1 MRRITATII
10 VAAGLTCVAHGAS
23 AAISAVWAN
32 DGEDKVTQDELRA
45 TNGSVV
51 ANSLWNGQTIGL
63 FGAKNEVINFN
74 LILEAAA
81 TSATNVSVSLSNLIG
96 PAGSVIRY
104 SPRSTSNLFNWT
116 TTESELFYV
125 RYLQIKGLSNGFYGV
140 LAGFGEP
147 TFPQR
152 AQCPPPLAAGCAW
165 QNRPVANKFYPDIA
179 VPIELVPTFN
189 IAAGNNQSI
198 WADIYIPKT
207 VTAGLYTGA
216 VTVSENGVATYTVP
230 LQLNVRNFS
239 LADTPNSKTMLYV
252 GAYDV
257 SRRYGGAT
265 QLQALTNQMLVT
277 HRHKISLIDDNMN
290 IGWSQ
295 TAPAAQWI
303 PFLNGSAFAS
313 ANGYAGPGV
322 LTSNNVYSIGTYG
335 IMTAG
340 ITQNAFTAMLNAW
353 ETWFSRNS
361 PLTERFI
368 YLCDEVACQN
378 STPSLTTQLG
388 WWSAITGAGRNLHT
402 LATQPLLNVAQ
413 TALSNPTSGWPY
425 SQGMY
430 PARTNGY
437 TSVDQSAANSVKS
450 KEPFRRLFAYGSTRP
465 GEGLFATEDQ
475 GTSPRELPWAQY
487 KKNIDRWFVWNAN
500 YYTNYQGGLG
510 DTDVFTTARTFGKPS
525 SDPSYGM
532 IGGNNGDGVLLYP
545 GTDLIYPA
553 SSYGIRGPIVSLRL
567 KHWRRGIQDV
577 DYIVL
582 ANSINAQAVSALV
595 QQMVPKALWE
605 NQCADPAF
613 DCSYFI
619 GPVSWSE
626 NPDDW
631 EAARS
636 QLAHI
641 IDGQ

>member
-1 MRRITATII
+1 
-10 VAAGLTCVAHGAS
+10 
-23 AAISAVWAN
+23 
-32 DGEDKVTQDELRA
+32 
-45 TNGSVV
+45 
-51 ANSLWNGQTIGL
+51 
-63 FGAKNEVINFN
+63 
-74 LILEAAA
+74 
-81 TSATNVSVSLSNLIG
+81 
-96 PAGSVIRY
+96 
-104 SPRSTSNLFNWT
+104 
-116 TTESELFYV
+116 
-125 RYLQIKGLSNGFYGV
+125 
-140 LAGFGEP
+140 
-147 TFPQR
+147 
-152 AQCPPPLAAGCAW
+152 
-165 QNRPVANKFYPDIA
+165 
-179 VPIELVPTFN
+179 
-189 IAAGNNQSI
+189 
-198 WADIYIPKT
+198 
-207 VTAGLYTGA
+207 
-216 VTVSENGVATYTVP
+216 
-230 LQLNVRNFS
+230 
-239 LADTPNSKTMLYV
+239 MLYV

-353 ETWFSRNS
+353 ETWFARNS

-450 KEPFRRLFAYGSTRP
+450 KEPCLLTAVRAPVKGRLP
-465 GEGLFATEDQ
+465 
-475 GTSPRELPWAQY
+475 PR
-487 KKNIDRWFVWNAN
+487 
-500 YYTNYQGGLG
+500 
-510 DTDVFTTARTFGKPS
+510 
-525 SDPSYGM
+525 
-532 IGGNNGDGVLLYP
+532 
-545 GTDLIYPA
+545 
-553 SSYGIRGPIVSLRL
+553 IRGLLRENC
-567 KHWRRGIQDV
+567 HGPNTRRTSTAGSSGTRTTTPTIR
-577 DYIVL
+577 
-582 ANSINAQAVSALV
+582 A
-595 QQMVPKALWE
+595 
-605 NQCADPAF
+605 
-613 DCSYFI
+613 
-619 GPVSWSE
+619 
-626 NPDDW
+626 DW
-631 EAARS
+631 ETPMSSRQRGHSASPVRIQAME
-636 QLAHI
+636 
-641 IDGQ
+641 